1 MEINNRFLFKEKR
14 LDNGKWVHGSYYGFM
29 GKHYIF
35 EHPFESNNLTHQVD
49 ESTICQCT
57 GLRDKS
63 GKLIF
68 ENDILKC
75 GSCTVVHWNEKY
87 ASWVLTRKGWMYDHF
102 FGEAQDPEE
111 CVIIGNIF
119 DNPELKHKYDKNEEK

>member
-1 MEINNRFLFKEKR
+1 MEINNRFLFKGKR
-14 LDNGKWVHGSYYGFM
+14 IDNGEWVQGCYYGFM
-29 GKHYIF
+29 EKHYIF
-35 EHPFESNNLTHQVD
+35 EQPFESDNLTHQID

-57 GLRDKS
+57 GLRGKS
-63 GKLIF
+63 EKLIF

-75 GSCTVVHWNEKY
+75 GSCTIVHWNEKY

-102 FGEAQDPEE
+102 FGEAQESEE

-119 DNPELKHKYDKNEEK
+119 DDPELKQKYDKNKEK

>member
-1 MEINNRFLFKEKR
+1 MEINNRFLFKAKR
-14 LDNGKWVHGSYYGFM
+14 IDNGEWVQGFYYVFM

-35 EHPFESNNLTHQVD
+35 EQPFENNNLTHQVD

-57 GLRDKS
+57 GLRDKN
-63 GKLIF
+63 GRLIF

-75 GSCTVVHWNEKY
+75 GSCT
-87 ASWVLTRKGWMYDHF
+87 RKGWMYNHF